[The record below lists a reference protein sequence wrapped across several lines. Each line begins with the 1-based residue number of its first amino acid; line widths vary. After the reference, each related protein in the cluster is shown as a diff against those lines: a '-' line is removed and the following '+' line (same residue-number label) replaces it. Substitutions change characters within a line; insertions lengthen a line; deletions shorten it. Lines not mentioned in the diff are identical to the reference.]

1 MGQYKVPQD
10 VEAEDKLVGPLSLR
24 QFIYVII
31 GLAWGALMWRIWGTN
46 YIPMILTILPIT
58 GFFLLLGFGRRQEQS
73 FENYFVAWVQ
83 FMFVPRIRVWDKDLS
98 QEVLVKAV
106 QKAPEIIPTKNV
118 TRGSLEQLAL
128 IMDTHG
134 TQKDPSIQLQD
145 ESNQAATYGQR
156 IVDPSQIASN
166 VATQPRTMQ
175 VTAKDDIM
183 DNSNPQNTEVNQLIQ
198 NVEQDI
204 HQKAIENM
212 QKASAAP
219 TSAQNQTQN
228 ISQPQTSSAILKK
241 AMFQSG
247 NLNVAQLAKEA
258 NRQELS
264 EGQSVKIAPSNN

>member
-31 GLAWGALMWRIWGTN
+31 GIAWGALMWRIWGKS
-46 YIPMILTILPIT
+46 YIPMVITILPVT

-73 FENYFVAWVQ
+73 FENYFVAWIQ
-83 FMFVPRIRVWDKDLS
+83 FLFVPRIRVWDKDVS
-98 QEVLVKAV
+98 QNELITAVK
-106 QKAPEIIPTKNV
+106 KAPEIIPTKNV
-118 TRGSLEQLAL
+118 TRGSLQQLAL

-134 TQKDPSIQLQD
+134 SQKDPSIQIQD
-145 ESNQAATYGQR
+145 ETNEAAAYGQR
-156 IVDPSQIASN
+156 IVDPEQIAGN

-183 DNSNPQNTEVNQLIQ
+183 DNSNKQNTEVNKLIQ
-198 NVEQDI
+198 NVETNI
-204 HQKAIENM
+204 HEQAIEQM
-212 QKASAAP
+212 KKASAQAP
-219 TSAQNQTQN
+219 GQENQTQN

-258 NRQELS
+258 NRQEMT
-264 EGQSVKIAPSNN
+264 EGQTIKISPSN